1 VSAAPLA
8 NSTADGLFSS
18 PRQMKRY
25 LPCRSKVSTG
35 SGLPSLW
42 PSAPRR
48 PPDHVRENSALAAL
62 VSAVADSPR
71 TILQTLADKLLEVL
85 DADSASLSLLTKD
98 GNRFY
103 WAAIAGAWRP
113 HLGGG
118 TPRDFGAC
126 AVLRTTGAG

>member
-18 PRQMKRY
+18 PRQMQRY

-71 TILQTLADKLLEVL
+71 LPHDRAERHRRADPSEGDAGDL
-85 DADSASLSLLTKD
+85 DE
-98 GNRFY
+98 
-103 WAAIAGAWRP
+103 AG
-113 HLGGG
+113 
-118 TPRDFGAC
+118 
-126 AVLRTTGAG
+126 